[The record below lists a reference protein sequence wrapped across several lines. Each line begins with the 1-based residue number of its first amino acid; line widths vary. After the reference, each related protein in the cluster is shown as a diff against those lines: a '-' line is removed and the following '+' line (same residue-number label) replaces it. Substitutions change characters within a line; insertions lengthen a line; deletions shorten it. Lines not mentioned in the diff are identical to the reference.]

1 VVPSFGQK
9 VVLVKAPL
17 LLYILLSTNLEEQ
30 IMERRINYSKIL
42 PEGMRLLNALDH
54 YSQNCGLEPGLLDL
68 IKLRAS
74 QINGCAYCIDMHS
87 KDARTGGETEQRL
100 YSLSIWRETPY
111 YTSRE
116 RAALAFTEAAT
127 LIAQGRVPDEVYD
140 EARQQFSDEEL
151 VKLMLAIVTINAWN
165 RFTIFG
171 DVPGS
176 YQPSHFVTQPGQ
188 VAQVRVTE

>member
-1 VVPSFGQK
+1 MK
-9 VVLVKAPL
+9 
-17 LLYILLSTNLEEQ
+17 
-30 IMERRINYSKIL
+30 RRLNYSKVL
-42 PEGMRLLNALDH
+42 PEGMRLMNALDD

-74 QINGCAYCIDMHS
+74 QINGCAYCVDMHS

-100 YSLSIWRETPY
+100 YNLSVWRETPY
-111 YTSRE
+111 YTDRE
-116 RAALAFTEAAT
+116 RAALAFTEAIT
-127 LIAQGRVPDEVYD
+127 LIANGRMSDEVYE
-140 EARQQFSDEEL
+140 EAHRHFSEEEL

-176 YQPSHFVTQPGQ
+176 YQPSHFVTQPARIS
-188 VAQVRVTE
+188 VPE